1 MPLQS
6 RYAAQASRTAG
17 VRFKSGLD
25 WCLTVNSER
34 APPILVLTILKHQ
47 SQVKGLST
55 KSSTPTRPTR
65 PCMISMCPDDFGHE
79 GLICGPREAGLA
91 SKGWRFVVR
100 HVLPFG
106 YFDCALVASV
116 SVLPLLPLLCS
127 MNYGFPL
134 MWLPN
139 VPLLGVCRNKFC
151 LHGFSMLLKKNSAFI
166 KSTVSKVF
174 SYLQDTSFWRTP
186 CSHNPLCSSIP
197 SLFLCQISFSGGVF
211 ASQNETPQGIECSS
225 LKVSMNKSVTW
236 VSSFVHIFLQR
247 TAFLY
252 PVWMVIY
259 FLLSDP
265 HPVSASHLHHI
276 YIYMFTF
283 SPSRYSAKSLS
294 VDGGLYGR
302 NLHCCQ
308 KPYGLMGHW
317 TNKPYWLLESKS
329 LCSNIYTVIASD
341 MSLLKVF
348 DPAWVTLR
356 TFKVPL
362 KTLFSQSIPRSF
374 MGLKSMGKLC

>member
-276 YIYMFTF
+276 YIYVYVLSFTILCK
-283 SPSRYSAKSLS
+283 KSFRWWWPLWTKPP
-294 VDGGLYGR
+294 L
-302 NLHCCQ
+302 LPETLW
-308 KPYGLMGHW
+308 PYGTL
-317 TNKPYWLLESKS
+317 NKQTLLVTW
-329 LCSNIYTVIASD
+329 I
-341 MSLLKVF
+341 KVF
-348 DPAWVTLR
+348 VQQHIYSNCFRHVAVEGIW
-356 TFKVPL
+356 
-362 KTLFSQSIPRSF
+362 SC
-374 MGLKSMGKLC
+374 MGDVAYI